1 MKINLRQ
8 TISHSPANDFS
19 FCGEKQEALSIASNI
34 YQPIIYKIRLL
45 ILPIGHKSLLFHS
58 GKHDHPFLFHPVH
71 LDHHRRRKAH
81 MAHVG
86 RFFHS
91 RLAVQESLVVY
102 PVAQKVIH
110 REISHAETGQVLEEV
125 RALARVYTV
134 IRQPGLHNDTGG

>member
-1 MKINLRQ
+1 M
-8 TISHSPANDFS
+8 TTPS
-19 FCGEKQEALSIASNI
+19 FFIPSTLMTTGEEKRTL
-34 YQPIIYKIRLL
+34 
-45 ILPIGHKSLLFHS
+45 
-58 GKHDHPFLFHPVH
+58 
-71 LDHHRRRKAH
+71 
-81 MAHVG
+81 AHVG

>member
-19 FCGEKQEALSIASNI
+19 FCGEKQEALSIVSNI

-45 ILPIGHKSLLFHS
+45 ILPISHKSLLFHS
-58 GKHDHPFLFHPVH
+58 GKHDHSFFFHPVH
-71 LDHHRRRKAH
+71 LDDHGRGKAH
-81 MAHVG
+81 VTHVG
-86 RFFHS
+86 RFFHG

-110 REISHAETGQVLEEV
+110 RKISHAETGQVLEEV
-125 RALARVYTV
+125 CALAGVYTV
-134 IRQPGLHNDTGG
+134 IRQPRLHNDAGG